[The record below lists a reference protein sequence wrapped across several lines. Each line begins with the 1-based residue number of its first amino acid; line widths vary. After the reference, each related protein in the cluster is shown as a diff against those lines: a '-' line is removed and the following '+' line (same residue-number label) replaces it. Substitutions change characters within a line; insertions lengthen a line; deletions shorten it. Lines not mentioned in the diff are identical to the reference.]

1 VPAFA
6 DHGRVS
12 GNTISGSYDGARLV
26 PSQLAAVGIDI
37 DEVTEQL
44 EREGLDKFEHS
55 WGELRRTVAAQ
66 MGAPRRAPPDP
77 GSAVQ
82 ALPSPGVGGKPTGGP

>member
-6 DHGRVS
+6 DHGRGS

-66 MGAPRRAPPDP
+66 MGRTPA
-77 GSAVQ
+77 S
-82 ALPSPGVGGKPTGGP
+82 SS